1 MGPPDSI
8 PEFLIENL
16 KQLDEPTLLAI
27 ALHAE
32 SRGPPPEQVPDE
44 IGNAIAMQD
53 DATTAAIG
61 RYAQELAERAESP
74 DPEPSD
80 DASEESSEPT
90 DDFSERDM
98 NRYNVW

>member
-1 MGPPDSI
+1 MEPPESI

-16 KQLDEPTLLAI
+16 QQLDEPTLLAI

-44 IGNAIAMQD
+44 IENAIAMQD

-61 RYAQELAERAESP
+61 RYAQKLAEQAESP
-74 DPEPSD
+74 DPEPPVVT
-80 DASEESSEPT
+80 SEESSEPT
-90 DDFSERDM
+90 DDSPERDM